1 MTSSLPVLNYE
12 QPVLLLGGVEV
23 PLAQLHRELS
33 RGLPLIAVDG
43 GANQLLGSD
52 IIPDAIVGDLDSLQ
66 HRENWA
72 KRCKLVA
79 IAEQDTTDFE
89 KCLYS
94 VRAPSYIALGFSGRR
109 LDHTLANLHA
119 MAKRVHSHPV
129 VLVGEYDVVVVCDSD
144 ITIDLPQTLRISL
157 VPLTPVTFERSAGLV
172 YPLDGLRLAIG
183 ERVGTSNTVSS
194 SPVEIIKAKADKGL
208 YALMVPL
215 EAQEAIEA
223 WMQTRTG

>member
-1 MTSSLPVLNYE
+1 MTTSQPVLNYE
-12 QPVLLLGGVEV
+12 QPVLLLGGGGV
-23 PLAQLHRELS
+23 PLPQLHRELS

-52 IIPDAIVGDLDSLQ
+52 IMPDAIVGDLDSLQ

-72 KRCKLVA
+72 KRCLLVP

-94 VRAPSYIALGFSGRR
+94 VQAPSYIALGFSGRR
-109 LDHTLANLHA
+109 LDHTLANLHV

-129 VLVGEYDVVVVCDSD
+129 VLVGEHDVVIVCDGD
-144 ITIDLPQTLRISL
+144 MAIDLPQALRLSIF
-157 VPLTPVTFERSAGLV
+157 PLTPVTFEHSAGLL
-172 YPLDGLRLAIG
+172 YPLDGLQLAVGQMI
-183 ERVGTSNTVSS
+183 GTSNAVSS
-194 SPVEIIKAKADKGL
+194 SRVEISKAEGDKGL

-215 EAQEAIEA
+215 EAQDAIEA
-223 WMQTRTG
+223 WIQARTR